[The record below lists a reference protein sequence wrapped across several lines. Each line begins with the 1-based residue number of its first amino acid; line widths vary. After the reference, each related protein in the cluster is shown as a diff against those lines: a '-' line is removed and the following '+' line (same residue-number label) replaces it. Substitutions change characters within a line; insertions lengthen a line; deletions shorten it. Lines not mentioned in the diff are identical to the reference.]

1 MEQRKLSVGIFKD
14 YQYRLKTLILLVW
27 LIMRVCQLV
36 EPNTV
41 LEDVLESSSRQ
52 VVAKFQASENVL

>member
-41 LEDVLESSSRQ
+41 LEDVLESSSQ
-52 VVAKFQASENVL
+52 VVAKFQASKNVL